1 MNTFVWSSLFETGL
15 AEVDEQHRR
24 LVELLNAL
32 GDHVHGGDQAQVDR
46 LLGELAG
53 YTVYHFESEEK
64 LMRAAG
70 LDARHVQDHCATH
83 ERFVVQVKAWMASR
97 EQAGQL
103 SVGELLEYLANWLVF
118 HILGED
124 QAMGRQV
131 FAVRAGVMPSDAFTS
146 DTHSE
151 DPRTSV
157 LLNALHR
164 LYADLVHRNDLL
176 AQAQSNLTALNASLE
191 QRVEQRTA
199 ELAAANQ
206 QIRAEQQKAIATEKM
221 ASLGRMVA
229 GFAHEVNTPVG
240 IAVGAVSQ
248 LVEEVRALGTLMQRD
263 EVSEAEVQNVLSLMA
278 ETGDLAASNLRRA
291 ATLVQSFKRTAVDQ
305 TSEAERNFKL
315 GELID
320 DVVHSLGPLYRRT
333 SIAFTLDCPAD
344 LVLHGVPGVL
354 AQILTNLCT
363 NAYVHAFAEGARGGN
378 IRIAARLVGSEVE
391 VRFIDDGA
399 GMEAAHMQKAFEPFF
414 TTNRQG
420 GGSGLGLFIVY
431 SLVTQSLGGTVECR
445 SNKGIGT
452 TFLLRF
458 PYVAS
463 QQMKAS
469 P

>member
-1 MNTFVWSSLFETGL
+1 MNTFEWSSLFETGL

-24 LVELLNAL
+24 LVELLNTL
-32 GDHVHGGDQAQVDR
+32 GDQVQGGDPAQVDR
-46 LLGELAG
+46 LLSELAN

-64 LMRAAG
+64 LMQAAG
-70 LDARHVQDHCATH
+70 LDARHVQSHCATH
-83 ERFVVQVKAWMASR
+83 ERFVAQVKTWMASR
-97 EQAGQL
+97 EVAGQL

-118 HILGED
+118 HILGDD

-131 FAVRAGVMPSDAFTS
+131 FAVRAGVMPSDAFTG

-151 DPRTSV
+151 DPRTSI

-164 LYADLVHRNDLL
+164 LYADLVNRNDLL
-176 AQAQSNLTALNASLE
+176 AQAQNKLTALNASLE

-248 LVEEVRALGTLMQRD
+248 LVEEVRALGSMMQRD
-263 EVSEAEVQNVLSLMA
+263 EVNESEVNEVLSLM
-278 ETGDLAASNLRRA
+278 TDSGDLAESNLRRA

-305 TSEAERNFKL
+305 TSEAERDFKFA
-315 GELID
+315 ELIN
-320 DVVHSLGPLYRRT
+320 DVVHSLRPLFRRT
-333 SIAFTLDCPAD
+333 SIAITVDCADD

-354 AQILTNLCT
+354 TQVLTNLCT
-363 NAYVHAFAEGARGGN
+363 NAFGHAFDEGTREGN
-378 IRIAARLVGSEVE
+378 IRIAARLLGSEVE
-391 VRFIDDGA
+391 LRFIDDGA
-399 GMEAAHMQKAFEPFF
+399 GMEPAHMQKAFEPFF

-420 GGSGLGLFIVY
+420 GGSGLGLYIVY
-431 SLVTQSLGGTVECR
+431 SLVTQTLGGTAECR
-445 SNKGIGT
+445 SDKGKGT

-458 PYVAS
+458 PYVAAPALDPRS
-463 QQMKAS
+463 
-469 P
+469 

>member
-1 MNTFVWSSLFETGL
+1 MNTFEWSSLFETGL

-24 LVELLNAL
+24 LVELLNTL
-32 GDHVHGGDQAQVDR
+32 GGHVDGGDLAQVDR
-46 LLGELAG
+46 LLAELAN

-64 LMRAAG
+64 LMRACG
-70 LDARHVQDHCATH
+70 LDARHVESHCATH
-83 ERFVVQVKAWMASR
+83 ERFVAQVKTWMASR
-97 EQAGQL
+97 EVAGQL

-151 DPRTSV
+151 DPRTSI

-164 LYADLVHRNDLL
+164 LYGDLVHRNDLL
-176 AQAQSNLTALNASLE
+176 AQAQNKLTTLNASLE

-248 LVEEVRALGTLMQRD
+248 LVEEVRELDTLMQRD
-263 EVSEAEVQNVLSLMA
+263 EVEEAQVREVLSLMT
-278 ETGDLAASNLRRA
+278 ESGDLAASNLRRA

-305 TSEAERNFKL
+305 TSEAERDFKL
-315 GELID
+315 AELIE
-320 DVVHSLGPLYRRT
+320 DVVHSLRPMFRRT
-333 SIAFTLDCPAD
+333 SIAFTVDCAAE
-344 LVLHGVPGVL
+344 LALHGAPGVL
-354 AQILTNLCT
+354 TQILTNLCT
-363 NAYVHAFAEGARGGN
+363 NAYGHAFAEGTRGGA
-378 IRIAARLVGSEVE
+378 IRIEAQRAGSEVE
-391 VRFIDDGA
+391 LRFSDDGA
-399 GMEAAHMQKAFEPFF
+399 GMEPAQMQKAFEPFF

-420 GGSGLGLFIVY
+420 GGSGLGLYIVY
-431 SLVTQSLGGTVECR
+431 SLVTQTLGGTVECLSDPGR
-445 SNKGIGT
+445 GT
-452 TFLLRF
+452 TFCLRF
-458 PYVAS
+458 PYVA
-463 QQMKAS
+463 A
-469 P
+469 